1 MSCTIQLDNLP
12 LMLFIGYE
20 RENDAR
26 GFAFDFS
33 SWAKEYG
40 EGVLQ
45 LLIRRPG
52 DKNPYPV
59 VMSVEGSVATWLPSA
74 TDTAVEGTGKVQLIY
89 TVGSVIAK
97 TAIMSVLISP
107 SIGTGTTP
115 PEGFEVWLEQLT
127 DLAAKTQK
135 NASDAASSAG
145 AASDSAD
152 KANDAKTTT
161 LAAQES
167 AKTDALISEGYA
179 VGEQYGEA
187 VGAGSPY
194 FENNARFYSEVALEA
209 ASEGGWVHFYIDSEG
224 YLHYVKTPN
233 AELAFYL
240 QDGNLYVRT

>member
-1 MSCTIQLDNLP
+1 MRCQVSLANPPRGLS
-12 LMLFIGYE
+12 IGYE
-20 RENDAR
+20 RENEAR

-59 VMSVEGSVATWLPSA
+59 VLRVEGSVATWLPSA

-107 SIGTGTTP
+107 SLGTGTTP

-127 DLAAKTQK
+127 ALAAETQK

-152 KANDAKTTT
+152 EGNDAKTAA
-161 LAAQES
+161 LAAQKS
-167 AKTDALISEGYA
+167 AKTDALTSEGYA
-179 VGEQYGEA
+179 VGEQDGEA

-194 FENNARFYSEVALEA
+194 FENNARFYSEVAQEA
-209 ASEGGWVHFYIDSEG
+209 ASEGGWVHFYIDKNG
-224 YLHYVKTPN
+224 DLHYVKTPN
-233 AELAFYL
+233 VAFAFFL
-240 QDGNLYVRT
+240 QDGDLYVRA